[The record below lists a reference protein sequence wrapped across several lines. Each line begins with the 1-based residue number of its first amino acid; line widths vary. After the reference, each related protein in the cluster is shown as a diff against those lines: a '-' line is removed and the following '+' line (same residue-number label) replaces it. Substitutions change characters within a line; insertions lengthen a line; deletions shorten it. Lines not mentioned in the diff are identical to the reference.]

1 MPKKVFRV
9 VYAVNYILQAGF
21 CMICPGGLIVLLGW
35 MMTYR
40 CGFGRWAMIASI
52 VLGVLTGVY
61 SMFHFILKT
70 AGSFDPTDQKGG
82 KPHDGKTGP

>member
-40 CGFGRWAMIASI
+40 
-52 VLGVLTGVY
+52 
-61 SMFHFILKT
+61 
-70 AGSFDPTDQKGG
+70 
-82 KPHDGKTGP
+82 